1 MSVVWVSTGP
11 AGAMMAMMAEVP
23 LIVMDHQDL
32 QGTGRTSC
40 TLFGH
45 RKLPRLKQSGNLEN
59 TALFRGVS
67 LQAPSLEIP
76 SMQSNAKQR

>member
-1 MSVVWVSTGP
+1 
-11 AGAMMAMMAEVP
+11 MMA
-23 LIVMDHQDL
+23 IMDHQDL

-76 SMQSNAKQR
+76 SMQSKDSANIVT